1 MSGAPPRGR
10 RGGRL
15 RTMLGV
21 YYAYMLAYRAELIL
35 WALANSLPFILM
47 GLWMEAGA
55 SGHFGYTP
63 VEFARYF
70 LTVFL
75 VRQLTVVWVVWDFES
90 LVVKGGLSPRLL
102 QPLDPVWRHVVGHVA
117 ERGARGPFT
126 LALVALFFALYPEA
140 FWVPSPG
147 RAALFLLLVVASF
160 AARFVMQ
167 YTFAMLAFW
176 TERASAINQ
185 LWYMFYLFLS
195 GMIAPLD
202 LFPPAARDVALW
214 TPFPYLVE
222 LPVTCLTG
230 RPLSASY
237 LAQSALV
244 LGTWT
249 LAFALLNRLLWR
261 AGLRRYS
268 GMGA

>member
-1 MSGAPPRGR
+1 MKPVGPRWLR
-10 RGGRL
+10 RA
-15 RTMLGV
+15 RTLLSV

-47 GLWMEAGA
+47 GLWMQAGA
-55 SGHFGYTP
+55 TGHFGYTP

-70 LTVFL
+70 LAVFL

-102 QPLDPVWRHVVGHVA
+102 QPMDPVWRHVLGHIA

-126 LALVALFFALYPEA
+126 LALVALFFALYPDA
-140 FWVPSPG
+140 FWVPSAG
-147 RAALFLLLVVASF
+147 RAALFAALVVTSF
-160 AARFVMQ
+160 AARFVIQ

-176 TERASAINQ
+176 TERASAVNQ
-185 LWYMFYLFLS
+185 LWMMFYLFLS

-202 LFPPAARDVALW
+202 LFPPAARDLARW
-214 TPFPYLVE
+214 TPFPYLLE
-222 LPVTCLTG
+222 LPVRCLTG
-230 RPLSASY
+230 RPLPAAY

-244 LGTWT
+244 LGAWT
-249 LAFALLNRLLWR
+249 LGFLVLNRALWR